1 MKSIRRQQIKLLRKK
16 WSESYSFKTLIG
28 STASLCVTILFALY
42 HGFLGLAASSIW
54 HGSICVFY
62 LLLVVIRG
70 IILLTE
76 YRIKSEREEE
86 KQRRRRKTFLITSVL
101 LLLLNLS
108 LMLPISLM
116 VLLQNQVNIGKI
128 PAIAM
133 AAYTTYKITMALIHI
148 RRQKI
153 YHVLIRELR
162 TINLIDALVSILTLQ
177 STLIMVN
184 SGPAEETNML
194 TLSSISSA
202 AIYIVIIIVTVRLF
216 FHRGARQSGQYSK

>member
-16 WSESYSFKTLIG
+16 WSESYSFKTLIS

-86 KQRRRRKTFLITSVL
+86 KQRRRRKTFSITSVL

-202 AIYIVIIIVTVRLF
+202 AIYLLIVSLLTYVFNRIERKVRASDL
-216 FHRGARQSGQYSK
+216 R

>member
-1 MKSIRRQQIKLLRKK
+1 M
-16 WSESYSFKTLIG
+16 
-28 STASLCVTILFALY
+28 
-42 HGFLGLAASSIW
+42 
-54 HGSICVFY
+54 FY